1 MLGYDYVAFVLV
13 QTHATNTQQIYNFLK
28 NTPNILHITKLMG
41 RYNIIIIVTL
51 TEVNEIDKVI
61 SYVKGNPHIV
71 NVDIGI
77 AWNLVNVDHY
87 ENLEI
92 KEFEGK

>member
-1 MLGYDYVAFVLV
+1 
-13 QTHATNTQQIYNFLK
+13 
-28 NTPNILHITKLMG
+28 MG
-41 RYNIIIIVTL
+41 RYNIMIVVTL
-51 TEVNEIDKVI
+51 TEVNEIDKII